1 MTLALLGAM
10 ALLPS
15 HAEEGAESEQDAAAS
30 AVAVRKGESRGGDAP
45 ANVLSPEEWDRVDD
59 AVERALKFLAS
70 RQQRDGSFPTLPH
83 GQPAVTSL
91 CTLAFMAH
99 GHVPGEGPYGDAL
112 DRAADFIAAKQKP
125 NGLITAFGPDGPR
138 ITRHLEHQI
147 GVAAA
152 YNHAISSLTVSEIY
166 GVSQSKRSERV
177 REVIAN
183 ALRASLEMQKWPKDR
198 PADRGGWRYVDDHDS
213 TDSDL
218 SVTGWQ
224 LMFLRSA
231 RNAGFDVPKEPID
244 QAVAYVQRCFAPG
257 TGAFEYAT
265 GGYNSQRG
273 DIRSRGMAGAG
284 ILALGHAGFHHS
296 TAAQATG
303 KWLMQY
309 DFDKYNDRAGF
320 WRDRYHYSL
329 FNCCQGMYQLGSPYW
344 EGFFPRTVQ
353 AVLKHQEPN
362 GSWAPE
368 TRHSDSAFGDSY
380 TTALVVLSLGASNQL
395 LPIFQR

>member
-1 MTLALLGAM
+1 MTLLGVTAM
-10 ALLPS
+10 LPL
-15 HAEEGAESEQDAAAS
+15 HAEEGEPEAAPPTSIARRTDP
-30 AVAVRKGESRGGDAP
+30 AGDDAP
-45 ANVLSPEEWDRVDD
+45 ANVLSSAEWERVD
-59 AVERALKFLAS
+59 ASVERALEFLAS
-70 RQQRDGSFPTLPH
+70 CQQRDGSFPTLPH

-99 GHVPGEGPYGDAL
+99 GHVPGEGPYGDVL
-112 DRAADFIAAKQKP
+112 DRAADFIVDKQKP
-125 NGLITAFGPDGPR
+125 NGLITAFGPEGPR
-138 ITRHLEHQI
+138 ITRYLEHQI

-166 GVSQSKRSERV
+166 GVSQSKRSDRV
-177 REVIAN
+177 RGVIAN
-183 ALRASLEMQKWPKDR
+183 ALRASLEMQRWPKDR
-198 PADRGGWRYVDDHDS
+198 AADRGGWRYVDDHDS

-244 QAVAYVQRCFAPG
+244 EAVAYVQRCFAPG

-265 GGYNSQRG
+265 GGYNDQRG

-296 TAAQATG
+296 AAAQATG
-303 KWLMQY
+303 KWVVQHG
-309 DFDKYNDRAGF
+309 FDQYNDHQGL

-344 EGFFPRTVQ
+344 EEFFPRTVQ
-353 AVLKHQEPN
+353 VVLKHQEAN

-368 TRHSDSAFGDSY
+368 NRHSDSAFGDSY